1 MKRAIVL
8 AVLCGLVCVPA
19 AWSAGKTRT
28 TVTIDAVF
36 LATGGTQW
44 SGDLKSAKKACKK
57 GRRVLIF
64 RQRPGADVKVGSTKA
79 AKGLSDNG
87 YYWGYSEPGAAP
99 TGRYYAK
106 VKPTAKCKGDTSGTL
121 SGPEGY

>member
-8 AVLCGLVCVPA
+8 AVLCGLVCVPT
-19 AWSAGKTRT
+19 AWSAGKTKT

-57 GRRVLIF
+57 DRRVLIF
-64 RQRPGADVKVGSTKA
+64 RQRPGADVKVASTKA
-79 AKGLSDNG
+79 VKGLSDNG
-87 YYWGYSEPGAAP
+87 YYWNYSEPGAAP
-99 TGRYYAK
+99 TARYYAK

-121 SGPEGY
+121 RGPEGY